1 MGLEEKLPT
10 GLLLTTVE
18 NMGAYARKSSVW
30 PSLPWHPQRLPVLP
44 ADLLARALDAWMAVQ
59 NRAAHPYQIDHPGLA
74 AS

>member
-10 GLLLTTVE
+10 GLLLSTVE
-18 NMGAYARKSSVW
+18 KMGAYARKSSR
-30 PSLPWHPQRLPVLP
+30 SLGSSAPRN
-44 ADLLARALDAWMAVQ
+44 LAETQAILKTTPLDAWMAVQ